1 LDGGLKK
8 WFMLQVWRLQ
18 QVAQVLTIVLLAITL
33 SLQLYD
39 YVRWRAGPL
48 FETPYVGVPI
58 LLLILAII
66 IWCIA
71 IYWDLRLKMWRE
83 QATVLIERNPYTKE
97 KLTSK
102 EIVVYGLMWLPIME
116 KMAKD
121 DPKLAEAVEIVKQWM
136 KRVSEED
143 PNTIPGIK
151 DIFDHI
157 GKDGMGLLGL
167 EKK

>member
-1 LDGGLKK
+1 
-8 WFMLQVWRLQ
+8 MLQVWRLQ

-121 DPKLAEAVEIVKQWM
+121 DPKLAEAVDIVKQWM

-167 EKK
+167 QKK

>member
-18 QVAQVLTIVLLAITL
+18 QVAQVLTIALLAITL

-66 IWCIA
+66 IWSIA

-102 EIVVYGLMWLPIME
+102 EIVIYGLMWLPIME

-121 DPKLAEAVEIVKQWM
+121 DPKLAEAVDIVKQWM

-167 EKK
+167 QKK

>member
-1 LDGGLKK
+1 
-8 WFMLQVWRLQ
+8 MLQVWRLQ

>member
-1 LDGGLKK
+1 
-8 WFMLQVWRLQ
+8 M
-18 QVAQVLTIVLLAITL
+18 A
-33 SLQLYD
+33 
-39 YVRWRAGPL
+39 RAGD
-48 FETPYVGVPI
+48 GSH
-58 LLLILAII
+58 
-66 IWCIA
+66 
-71 IYWDLRLKMWRE
+71 RE
-83 QATVLIERNPYTKE
+83 DPYTKE

-121 DPKLAEAVEIVKQWM
+121 DPKLAEAVDIVKQWM

-167 EKK
+167 QKK

>member
-1 LDGGLKK
+1 MDGGLKK